1 VVVPDRQHQSLSSST
16 GSGGQAPTQPN
27 DHPEVVIAL
36 SDAME
41 RGDFD
46 QATEIVRDNWAP
58 LLRSDY
64 SEVQTA
70 LERLPVAELRSHPL
84 LTMLLATAYNGIPRC
99 RVKGLRYFAIA
110 SHAANA
116 SAPELNPLDQAFILS
131 TQAAAFRLVGRPGL
145 GIKPAIKAIRILDHL
160 REPERR
166 KVIELPRLYSQLGI
180 SLYYAGQTDAA
191 LDAFE
196 KGLAEAPAVGP
207 SSAFGNVSM
216 LAGIHAIRGDL
227 QETDHILAIARED
240 RWTDQ
245 QRSWYPGTFYRLGEA
260 LSALESFDAA
270 AAREHVSAMVHDRRT
285 IEHWVSIG
293 ITEALTDAVEG
304 NPGRG
309 LSGLD
314 ALAVLRGGE
323 GRSSRTR
330 ASLATTRALLQLAA
344 GKADAASVI
353 LKRDAPPGP
362 YRSIGRARVELA
374 VGRHGTALRELQRI
388 AGATL
393 TSRQLA
399 EALAIECAALMK
411 IPGGSLRMP
420 GLIDQLGSLLERTGQ
435 RLAIAMLPSA
445 DMAHVVTGLCNSGYS
460 RLFDGIPI
468 RALVPTIKPDALLSQ
483 REIAV
488 LRVLV
493 TTTSVSQIASELTVS
508 KNTVKTQ
515 MKSLYRKLGASSR
528 DEALAIAWDRHL
540 LAEDD
545 E

>member
-1 VVVPDRQHQSLSSST
+1 MVVPDRQYQSLSPST
-16 GSGGQAPTQPN
+16 VSGGQAPPQPN
-27 DHPEVVIAL
+27 DHPDVIIAL

-70 LERLPVAELRSHPL
+70 LERLPAAELRSHPL
-84 LTMLLATAYNGIPRC
+84 LTMLLATTYNGIPRY

-116 SAPELNPLDQAFILS
+116 SATRLNPLDHAFILS
-131 TQAAAFRLVGRPGL
+131 TQAAAFRLVGRPAL
-145 GIKPAIKAIRILDHL
+145 GIKPARKAIRILDHL

-166 KVIELPRLYSQLGI
+166 SILELPRLYSQLGI

-196 KGLAEAPAVGP
+196 KGLAEAPPVGP
-207 SSAFGNVSM
+207 SSAFGNLSM

-227 QETDHILAIARED
+227 QETDHVLAIAQED

-245 QRSWYPGTFYRLGEA
+245 QRSWYVGTFYRLGEA
-260 LSALESFDAA
+260 LSALERFDAA
-270 AAREHVSAMVHDRRT
+270 AAREHLSAMVHDRRT

-304 NPGRG
+304 YPGRA
-309 LSGLD
+309 LSALE

-330 ASLATTRALLQLAA
+330 ANLATTRALLQLAA
-344 GKADAASVI
+344 GKADAANVI
-353 LKRDAPPGP
+353 LKRDAPSGP

-374 VGRHGTALRELQRI
+374 LGRHGTALRELQRI

-411 IPGGSLRMP
+411 IPGSPRMP

-445 DMAHVVTGLCNSGYS
+445 DMAHVVAGLCSSGYS

-468 RALVPTIKPDALLSQ
+468 RAIVPTIKPDALLSE

-493 TTTSVSQIASELTVS
+493 TTSSASQIAAELTVS

-515 MKSLYRKLGASSR
+515 LKSLYRKLGASSR
-528 DEALAIAWDRHL
+528 DEALAIAVDRHL
-540 LAEDD
+540 IVEND

>member
-1 VVVPDRQHQSLSSST
+1 VIVPDRQYQSLSPSI
-16 GSGGQAPTQPN
+16 GSRGQAPAQPN
-27 DHPEVVIAL
+27 DRPDIIIAL
-36 SDAME
+36 SEVME

-70 LERLPVAELRSHPL
+70 LERLPAAELRSHPL
-84 LTMLLATAYNGIPRC
+84 LTMLLATAYNGIPRY

-116 SAPELNPLDQAFILS
+116 SATGLNPLDQAFILS
-131 TQAAAFRLVGRPGL
+131 TQAAAFRLAGRPGL
-145 GIKPAIKAIRILDHL
+145 GIRPAKKAIEILDHL

-166 KVIELPRLYSQLGI
+166 KILELPRLYSQLGI

-191 LDAFE
+191 LDTFE
-196 KGLAEAPAVGP
+196 KGLAEAPPVGP
-207 SSAFGNVSM
+207 SSAFGNLSM

-227 QETDHILAIARED
+227 QETDPILTIARED

-245 QRSWYPGTFYRLGEA
+245 QRSWYVGTFYRLGEA
-260 LSALESFDAA
+260 LSALERFDGA
-270 AAREHVSAMVHDRRT
+270 AAREHLSAMVHDRRT
-285 IEHWVSIG
+285 IEHWVSVG
-293 ITEALTDAVEG
+293 ITEALADTVEG
-304 NPGRG
+304 YPGRG

-314 ALAVLRGGE
+314 TLVALRGGE

-330 ASLATTRALLQLAA
+330 SSLAPTRALLQLAA
-344 GKADAASVI
+344 GKADAANVI
-353 LKRDAPPGP
+353 LKRDAPNGP
-362 YRSIGRARVELA
+362 HRSIGRARVELA
-374 VGRHGTALRELQRI
+374 IGQHGSALRELHRLT
-388 AGATL
+388 GTTL

-411 IPGGSLRMP
+411 IPGSPRTP
-420 GLIDQLGSLLERTGQ
+420 AIVDQLGSLLERTGQ
-435 RLAIAMLPSA
+435 RLALAMLPSA
-445 DMAHVVTGLCNSGYS
+445 DMARVVTGLRDSGYS

-468 RALVPTIKPDALLSQ
+468 RAIVPTIKPDALLSE

-488 LRVLV
+488 LHVLV
-493 TTTSVSQIASELTVS
+493 TTSSASQIAAELTVS

-515 MKSLYRKLGASSR
+515 LKSLYRKLGASSR

-540 LAEDD
+540 VIEND